1 MHSTSTTLLVI
12 ASLLAAV
19 KAFSCPSYISDYGF
33 RPVCCLA
40 INGQV
45 GVGCECSFLSS
56 SETRAHQDLGIPA
69 NQMGAENPTWECNAA
84 VYNNEGCCQSIV
96 CDATVPD

>member
-1 MHSTSTTLLVI
+1 MYSTSTTLLVI
-12 ASLLAAV
+12 ASLFATV

-45 GVGCECSFLSS
+45 GVGCECSLVPRGA
-56 SETRAHQDLGIPA
+56 RANLDSGIPA

-96 CDATVPD
+96 RVATVPD